1 MTMLAEATSNKE
13 AKGNLLVTARM
24 RLAADVGE
32 KANRLGQLRDGQPVE

>member
-1 MTMLAEATSNKE
+1 MLAEASSNKE
-13 AKGNLLVTARM
+13 AKGTPVITARM